1 MSLATYIGSNV
12 ELPINKELDDLVT
25 IGNCFSDER
34 NRLNIKKHQFTT
46 LYVYE
51 VASDWGIEI
60 TEYMNKSRR
69 KESKEKLIA
78 LCKLMDR
85 YLKSGDF
92 FELYSCWVGEE
103 AKEPERKLTLNIH
116 YFDIDDIDMPE
127 KTLVRIEKWVRPI
140 IMVNYPYIVY
150 IKTEKLP

>member
-51 VASDWGIEI
+51 VASDW
-60 TEYMNKSRR
+60 
-69 KESKEKLIA
+69 
-78 LCKLMDR
+78 
-85 YLKSGDF
+85 
-92 FELYSCWVGEE
+92 EL
-103 AKEPERKLTLNIH
+103 RLRNI
-116 YFDIDDIDMPE
+116 
-127 KTLVRIEKWVRPI
+127 
-140 IMVNYPYIVY
+140 
-150 IKTEKLP
+150 